1 MITIDVVEG
10 GRFLKL
16 SAVKRT
22 LLMFCDGE
30 QKIITVLFHQPAST
44 VASVDEK
51 GGEKF

>member
-30 QKIITVLFHQPAST
+30 QKIITVFHQPAST